1 MIFKPWRRNMPD
13 NISIGK
19 KGEDEALK
27 VLKKNGYR
35 IIERNYRCRYGEV
48 DIIAQ
53 DGDTMV
59 FVEVKTR
66 GSDRFGP
73 PQQSV
78 DLRKQRHIIS
88 VSQTYLAHRGPA
100 DCPVRFDVVSI
111 ELRDGRYST
120 EIIRDAFGDEG

>member
-1 MIFKPWRRNMPD
+1 MPD

-27 VLKKNGYR
+27 VLKRSGYR
-35 IIERNYRCRYGEV
+35 ILERNYRCRYGEV
-48 DIIAQ
+48 DLIAR
-53 DGDTMV
+53 DGDTIV

-88 VSQTYLAHRGPA
+88 VSNTYLAHYNLTDR
-100 DCPVRFDVVSI
+100 PVRFDVVSI
-111 ELRDGRYST
+111 EVRDGRYFT
-120 EIIRDAFGDEG
+120 EIIKDAFGDEG

>member
-1 MIFKPWRRNMPD
+1 MYNK
-13 NISIGK
+13 ISIGK
-19 KGEDEALK
+19 KGEDEALR

-48 DIIAQ
+48 DLIAR
-53 DGDTMV
+53 DGDTIV

-66 GSDRFGP
+66 GGDRFGP

-88 VSQTYLAHRGPA
+88 VSHTYLAHHALA
-100 DCPVRFDVVSI
+100 DCPVRFDVVSV